1 MKIDKVCSF
10 LAVITI
16 ASTYFWVSSCRHD
29 TGIPAGLPE
38 ICFDRDVL
46 PIFQN
51 NCAMPGCHDGKGRV
65 HHNLTGYPGIIDA
78 VTPGN
83 PDQSHLYLAIIG
95 RGENIM
101 PPRNPL
107 TIESRTIIRL
117 WILQGAKPTTCP
129 VAKGKDGV
137 EITTVK

>member
-1 MKIDKVCSF
+1 MKIDKVYF
-10 LAVITI
+10 LLAVITI

-29 TGIPAGLPE
+29 LGIPAGTPE
-38 ICFDRDVL
+38 ICFDREVL

-51 NCAMPGCHDGKGRV
+51 NCAMSGCHNGQGEVR
-65 HHNLTGYPGIIDA
+65 HNLTGYTGIREA

-95 RGENIM
+95 RGENLM

-117 WILQGAKPTTCP
+117 WILQGAIHTTCP
-129 VAKGKDGV
+129 IAKENDGV
-137 EITTVK
+137 RDNNQ